1 MKTMRPLSETRHSI
15 VKLLALRRRF
25 GADRLP
31 SVMLVA
37 ALSILAT
44 GIAAVAHVAAV
55 RAQVQSVQELIE
67 RAEHGDARAAFIV
80 ATAYASGRGVVQ
92 SDNEAARWFHKA
104 AEEGLAEAQY
114 NLGVLYVSGRGVG
127 TDMAQAA
134 RWFEAA
140 AEQGIAEAEY
150 NVGMLYGTGQGVP
163 RDDEVAA
170 MWIRR
175 AAGQGLA
182 RAQYNL
188 AIRLEEGRGV
198 PIDIEEA
205 AMWYGEAASRGF
217 EPAEDRLAR
226 LEAERSTQSA
236 SPATEQETSLPA
248 KEDGTDELV
257 LEQAHLPEVFTSP
270 LTSESVKQ
278 PVAVP
283 LDDRP
288 RSIKGADWLRSLS
301 PSHYTVQ
308 IASLES
314 EERALAFISDLGA
327 TDDVAYFS
335 SVKNG
340 ETRYAVLFGVYATM
354 QEALD
359 VAGSLPQKLQR
370 SEPWVR
376 NIGLIQKALSE

>member
-1 MKTMRPLSETRHSI
+1 MKTMHPLRETRYST
-15 VKLLALRRRF
+15 VKLLELRRRF
-25 GADRLP
+25 RADVLP
-31 SVMLVA
+31 RVMLVV

-44 GIAAVAHVAAV
+44 GIATVVGVAPA
-55 RAQVQSVQELIE
+55 RAQVQSVQELVE
-67 RAEHGDARAAFIV
+67 RAERGDAQAAFAI

-92 SDNEAARWFHKA
+92 SDNEAARWFQKA

-140 AEQGIAEAEY
+140 AEQGIAEAQY
-150 NVGMLYGTGQGVP
+150 NIGMLYGLGQGVP
-163 RDDEVAA
+163 RNDEVAA

-198 PIDIEEA
+198 PVDIEQA
-205 AMWYGEAASRGF
+205 ATWYREAASRGF
-217 EPAEDRLAR
+217 EPAEDRLTR
-226 LEAERSTQSA
+226 LAAKRSTQSA
-236 SPATEQETSLPA
+236 SPAIVQGTPLPTEQDEP
-248 KEDGTDELV
+248 GELV

-270 LTSESVKQ
+270 LTSELVKE

-288 RSIKGADWLRSLS
+288 RSIKGVVWLRSLN
-301 PSHYTVQ
+301 PSYYTVQ

-314 EERALAFISDLGA
+314 EERALAFISDLGH

-340 ETRYAVLFGVYATM
+340 DTRYAVLLGAYPTM
-354 QEALD
+354 EEALD
-359 VAGSLPQKLQR
+359 GAASLPDKLQR
-370 SEPWVR
+370 AEPWVR
-376 NIGLIQKALSE
+376 NIGLIQKALSQ